1 LTEDAQGFR
10 LGIRVTR
17 INPYKATKRQ
27 SREVTVGKKE
37 QAAVLANR
45 VVGVGVVRV
54 KIYATKCD
62 RENPG

>member
-1 LTEDAQGFR
+1 MTEDVHQGFR
-10 LGIRVTR
+10 LRILVTR
-17 INPYKATKRQ
+17 ITPPKRRFFYRKQ
-27 SREVTVGKKE
+27 
-37 QAAVLANR
+37 